1 MAALGPGRAAAG
13 GGAVLGRVER
23 LGALAAVAVDRDGLG
38 AQPPALEVGLLDL
51 LDRGVL
57 GHVDGLA
64 DRAGDE
70 RLGGAHHL
78 DVAHVV
84 DRALA
89 VGRLEG
95 AVEHRQVALEQV
107 RRALDRL
114 LLVDVG
120 DDVVDLRGGVAELLE
135 RHRHRLVDDLHHP
148 AADQL
153 LVLDQ
158 RDVGLDA
165 GGVAVHHEADG
176 AGRREHGGLG
186 VAVAEVLAE
195 LDRLVPRLPGAVVE
209 VGRHVLGGDVL
220 DRVAVLAHHAQERL
234 AVDGVAGER
243 PAVIAGDPRRLRVGL
258 AGHQRGDRAGVVAA
272 GVAVV
277 GQAAR
282 HQQRAEV
289 GVAEAERPVGVAVL
303 LDRLGRVARVVDE
316 DLLGGDQGAARRL
329 EAPRRRTRRR
339 PRRTSSG

>member
-1 MAALGPGRAAAG
+1 MSA
-13 GGAVLGRVER
+13 
-23 LGALAAVAVDRDGLG
+23 
-38 AQPPALEVGLLDL
+38 
-51 LDRGVL
+51 
-57 GHVDGLA
+57 
-64 DRAGDE
+64 
-70 RLGGAHHL
+70 
-78 DVAHVV
+78 
-84 DRALA
+84 
-89 VGRLEG
+89 
-95 AVEHRQVALEQV
+95 
-107 RRALDRL
+107 
-114 LLVDVG
+114 
-120 DDVVDLRGGVAELLE
+120 DLRGGVAELLQ

-176 AGRREHGGLG
+176 AGRRQHGGLG

-220 DRVAVLAHHAQERL
+220 DRVAVLAHHPQERL

-258 AGHQRGDRAGVVAA
+258 AGHHRGDRAGVVAA
-272 GVAVV
+272 AVAVV
-277 GQAAR
+277 GQPAR

-303 LDRLGRVARVVDE
+303 LDRLGRVAGVVDQ

-329 EAPRRRTRRR
+329 EAVDVELAVVLDERHQVDRRQVAGRVVEEHVLGARVAGVDAGRVRAGVPLVDGGVELHAGIAAHPGALGDEPHQVAGLVGVDRRRRW
-339 PRRTSSG
+339 